1 MRSLVLCLMAGFA
14 LPATAT
20 AATGPTIR
28 EETNIVFGKGGD
40 TDLKLDLAMP
50 AEGAGPFPAV
60 VCIHGGGWVGGKRQE
75 MTQTI
80 RTLAGRGFV
89 AVTPDY
95 RLATAQARF
104 PSRSRTAKRPSV
116 GWRNAA
122 AYKID
127 PNHIGAVGFAA
138 GGHLACMLG
147 VTDKNDGLDGN
158 GGNADWS
165 SQVQAVVS
173 FFGPTDLT
181 ANDWGLD
188 VTARNL
194 VPLLGGTAAEKPEA
208 YRKASPLNYAGKN
221 TALLLLIHG
230 AADKMVPLDQS
241 RRLAEKVASAG
252 GSAQLV
258 VVEGEGHGFRPEK
271 LVQCLGKMV
280 TFFDSASS
288 HDLRNLS
295 LAGPFLFANSAVVVG
310 RHRRTSY
317 RRGNCLSWLSYRR
330 PRRRV
335 VVDRNQAARRRPR
348 SEPLADAT
356 GGLRPRFAKAV
367 Y

>member
-1 MRSLVLCLMAGFA
+1 MRSLVLCLLAGFA

-28 EETNIVFGKGGD
+28 EETAIGFGKGGD
-40 TDLKLDLAMP
+40 TNLKLDLAMP

-75 MTQTI
+75 MNQTI

-104 PSRSRTAKRPSV
+104 PAQVEDCKAAVRWLRA
-116 GWRNAA
+116 NAA
-122 AYKID
+122 TYKID

-147 VTDKNDGLDGN
+147 VTDKNDGLDGS

-188 VTARNL
+188 VSARNL

-221 TALLLLIHG
+221 AAPLLLFHG

-280 TFFDSASS
+280 TFFDER
-288 HDLRNLS
+288 LK
-295 LAGPFLFANSAVVVG
+295 P
-310 RHRRTSY
+310 
-317 RRGNCLSWLSYRR
+317 
-330 PRRRV
+330 
-335 VVDRNQAARRRPR
+335 
-348 SEPLADAT
+348 
-356 GGLRPRFAKAV
+356 
-367 Y
+367 